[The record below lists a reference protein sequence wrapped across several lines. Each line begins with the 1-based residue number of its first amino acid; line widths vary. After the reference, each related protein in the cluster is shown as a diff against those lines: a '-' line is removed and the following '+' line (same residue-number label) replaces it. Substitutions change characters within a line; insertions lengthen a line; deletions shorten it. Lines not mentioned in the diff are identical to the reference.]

1 MRAMFTNQPDAGP
14 PAVDPPPPGGE
25 ARLRQLADQERLRLV
40 HEVHD
45 LVGHGLT
52 VISMH
57 AGVAL
62 HLAQE
67 SPGQAEAALA
77 TIKATCETVLAE
89 LRGAL
94 EVFRHPD
101 ACVPTAGLDQL
112 GDLAEAMRSSGL
124 AVELD
129 VAGQRPP
136 LTAAAELAA
145 YRIVQESLT
154 NVLRHAGRVT
164 ATVRVR
170 YSAVTVTLEIVDD
183 GDTPAGETAATR
195 GYGITGMRERAAALG
210 GTLEAGPHEGGG
222 FRVLAKLPNGMTT
235 SHKRQAT
242 WPGLPDRLVTVSR
255 NEDVADTPADHEI
268 AVSSSR

>member
-1 MRAMFTNQPDAGP
+1 MRAMFTNPLDAGP

-77 TIKATCETVLAE
+77 TIKATCEAVLAE
-89 LRGAL
+89 LRGSL

-112 GDLAEAMRSSGL
+112 GDLAEAMRASGL

-129 VAGQRPP
+129 VIGKRPP

-222 FRVLAKLPNGMTT
+222 FRVLAKLPNGI
-235 SHKRQAT
+235 HGRAT
-242 WPGLPDRLVTVSR
+242 
-255 NEDVADTPADHEI
+255 ADSADHEETRP
-268 AVSSSR
+268 AQTLGSP